1 VRNTGKRL
9 HKFRHYDGKPNVFIL
24 QDENLNS
31 LFPPPQTFSISRNHA
46 DETKNCIFSFVLRF
60 AFGCFFNNFFRVA
73 CQSFFLRNLTWRKY
87 NLEKQ
92 LISMGKQNL
101 EVEIIEVKRQG
112 DLFF

>member
-1 VRNTGKRL
+1 MPMRL
-9 HKFRHYDGKPNVFIL
+9 RTVYFH
-24 QDENLNS
+24 S
-31 LFPPPQTFSISRNHA
+31 FSDSRSA
-46 DETKNCIFSFVLRF
+46 V
-60 AFGCFFNNFFRVA
+60 FFNNFFRVA
-73 CQSFFLRNLTWRKY
+73 CQSFILRNLTWLKY